1 MEERIKEL
9 EKKVELLQM
18 TIEKLVEF
26 DDMLLTY
33 VDKQI
38 QINYY
43 LVNK

>member
-26 DDMLLTY
+26 NDMLLTY